1 MLDDY
6 KDNDF
11 YKYAKNLKRYYH
23 AYIFEVDDI
32 NNSFPLILSF
42 AKMIICSNHYT
53 NNESCL
59 DCNICHL
66 IDNNTYSDLKII
78 EPDGISI
85 KKEQIQ
91 ALQQS
96 LSLKSSNNTNQVYII
111 KESDKMNPSASNSL
125 LKFIEEPEEG
135 IYAILIT
142 TDRNQILPTIIS
154 RCNLISLS
162 TKKND
167 NYQEEDIITIANF
180 LKKNYEDKENT
191 LPYVKSL
198 FLDKYDERDK
208 ILEAFNLMEMELS
221 LLINE
226 KYGVK
231 NTSNEEI
238 YDIIKTNLQIIPLS
252 KLISYLDKIVKFKNM
267 LILTPN
273 LNINL
278 FMDRFVIELS
288 EVEVI

>member
-66 IDNNTYSDLKII
+66 IDNNTYPDLKII

>member
-66 IDNNTYSDLKII
+66 IDNNTYPDLKII

-208 ILEAFNLMEMELS
+208 ILEAFNLMELELS

>member
-162 TKKND
+162 TKKSD

>member
-66 IDNNTYSDLKII
+66 IDNNTYPDLKII

-135 IYAILIT
+135 IYAI
-142 TDRNQILPTIIS
+142 
-154 RCNLISLS
+154 
-162 TKKND
+162 
-167 NYQEEDIITIANF
+167 
-180 LKKNYEDKENT
+180 
-191 LPYVKSL
+191 
-198 FLDKYDERDK
+198 
-208 ILEAFNLMEMELS
+208 
-221 LLINE
+221 
-226 KYGVK
+226 
-231 NTSNEEI
+231 
-238 YDIIKTNLQIIPLS
+238 
-252 KLISYLDKIVKFKNM
+252 
-267 LILTPN
+267 
-273 LNINL
+273 
-278 FMDRFVIELS
+278 
-288 EVEVI
+288 